1 MYRVPGEGQEK
12 REKEEDLTGKGSG
25 GRRGGRKRRERLI
38 ELEVVKEKRLHS
50 CCH

>member
-12 REKEEDLTGKGSG
+12 REKEEDLTGRK
-25 GRRGGRKRRERLI
+25 RRRWRKRREWLI